1 MITRT
6 IQVIEQRVSHTE
18 DRIANVIKVYA
29 IFFCFVYLSPSSDIT
44 FRNRLSQEQEEMR
57 GFGPLEPENP
67 PYDDAE

>member
-29 IFFCFVYLSPSSDIT
+29 FFFFFYLSPSSDIT
-44 FRNRLSQEQEEMR
+44 FHNRLSQEQEEMR

>member
-29 IFFCFVYLSPSSDIT
+29 IFFFYLSPSSDIT
-44 FRNRLSQEQEEMR
+44 FRNHFDRKKEI
-57 GFGPLEPENP
+57 FPLEPENFI
-67 PYDDAE
+67 